1 MCLPGT
7 GGLFWA
13 VENLAIPALVTE
25 SQAEPLRDTASTR
38 WPAYG
43 RATPNLRPATASSIQ
58 IDAQTILFVAAH

>member
-25 SQAEPLRDTASTR
+25 SQADPSAGNRFDVGTSLRSG
-38 WPAYG
+38 Y
-43 RATPNLRPATASSIQ
+43 
-58 IDAQTILFVAAH
+58 AQPSAGSRVIHPD